1 MARYQGS
8 WVALATPFRGGRL
21 DEAAYRALCEE
32 QMAAGTDGLIPC
44 GTTGEGGALS
54 PEETSACVRIAAD
67 VAHRAGKPVFAGAGT
82 AITASTIDNVR
93 RVKEA
98 GADGALVVTPY
109 YVKPTQAGVVEHFRA
124 IAAAVPRFPLIAY
137 NVPGRT
143 QFDLLPETYPALA
156 QVEEVV
162 AVKESTGSMQR
173 VADIREK
180 VGDRFTLLSG
190 DDFSLAGFLATGG
203 HGVISVSANVV
214 PELIARLIHAGLA
227 GDFRTAADIQVRT
240 ASLHRT
246 LFAEANPIP
255 VKAALHLLGR
265 FADEIRL
272 PLTPAT
278 PATRERLRRD
288 LSALG
293 KP

>member
-1 MARYQGS
+1 MFEGS
-8 WVALATPFRGGRL
+8 WVALATPFRGGQL

-44 GTTGEGGALS
+44 GTTGEGSALS
-54 PEETSACVRIAAD
+54 VEETAAAVKIAVE
-67 VAHRAGKPVFAGAGT
+67 VAHRAGKQAVAGAGT
-82 AITASTIDNVR
+82 ASTASTIENVR
-93 RVKEA
+93 RMKAA

-109 YVKPTQAGVVEHFRA
+109 YVKPTQQGLVEHFRA
-124 IAAAVPRFPLIAY
+124 IAAAVPGFPLIAY

-143 QFDLLPETYPALA
+143 QVDLLPDTYPALGA
-156 QVEEVV
+156 VKEVV

-203 HGVISVSANVV
+203 KGVISVSANVV

-227 GDFRTAADIQVRT
+227 GDFRTAAEIQVKT
-240 ASLHRT
+240 ASLHRD

-278 PATRERLRRD
+278 PATRERLRQD
-288 LSALG
+288 LAALG
-293 KP
+293 KL